1 MASRSPPRPRRDG
14 GRPPGLALGLPAAGE
29 AAAKAV
35 SAAAGLR
42 LGVSGAGAPPAAAR
56 GPAWLRLQAS

>member
-1 MASRSPPRPRRDG
+1 MASRSPPRPPLDG
-14 GRPPGLALGLPAAGE
+14 GRRPGLALGLPAAGE

-35 SAAAGLR
+35 ATAGRR
-42 LGVSGAGAPPAAAR
+42 LGVSGAGAPLAAAR